1 MIGFREVLLI
11 LVVLLVVLYS
21 RAFRV
26 VGIKK
31 SLGLEP
37 TTPKDGIRVGA
48 SWLSDMAKQQPIEP
62 EMDARVDSILS
73 KFKATKHLTF
83 KKYKVFRL
91 DSLEINAMALPGAHI
106 LLTKGLMNL
115 QTASEEQLA
124 GILAHEIG
132 HVELG
137 HCRKALIRK
146 NRTKALQLFLSL
158 ANRSPGTTALI
169 VEHLAKLGIS
179 REAELEADDFA
190 VELLLKAHYSPSGL
204 MQFLERAKQMDRI
217 PEWLTFL
224 STHPGTEERIERL
237 GRKLEKVSEKQ

>member
-1 MIGFREVLLI
+1 
-11 LVVLLVVLYS
+11 
-21 RAFRV
+21 
-26 VGIKK
+26 
-31 SLGLEP
+31 
-37 TTPKDGIRVGA
+37 
-48 SWLSDMAKQQPIEP
+48 
-62 EMDARVDSILS
+62 
-73 KFKATKHLTF
+73 
-83 KKYKVFRL
+83 
-91 DSLEINAMALPGAHI
+91 
-106 LLTKGLMNL
+106 MNL

-190 VELLLKAHYSPSGL
+190 VDLLLKTRYSPSGL
-204 MQFLERAKQMDRI
+204 MEFLERAKEMNRI

-237 GRKLEKVSEKQ
+237 GRKLKKMS